1 MYEETGNSQ
10 DNMTSIGVST
20 TIGSLSLVAVQ
31 DQHDAASSASD
42 ETSYS
47 LEYALGDVIIGA
59 QGADDESSISAAYT
73 ITPGMTFE
81 MGNEDNGTTDPAT
94 ATLEL
99 SF

>member
-1 MYEETGNSQ
+1 M
-10 DNMTSIGVST
+10 
-20 TIGSLSLVAVQ
+20 
-31 DQHDAASSASD
+31 
-42 ETSYS
+42 
-47 LEYALGDVIIGA
+47 GDVIIGA

-81 MGNEDNGTTDPAT
+81 MGNEDNGTTDTAT